1 MVRKGRKTMIKLSYP
16 INDCIVD
23 DNNTYPIYFDK
34 LIYVKKLEGKR
45 RYEVKYKTHL
55 NSLSWEHTIEINPS
69 KTIKNIV
76 IDHTVY
82 FSKKDFKILCE
93 KYPETENA

>member
-1 MVRKGRKTMIKLSYP
+1 MIKLQYP

-23 DNNTYPIYFDK
+23 DNNSHPIYFDK
-34 LIYVKKLEGKR
+34 LIYVKKIEGKKR
-45 RYEVKYKTHL
+45 SYEVKYKTHL
-55 NSLSWEHTIEINPS
+55 NSLSWESTIEINPT
-69 KTIKNIV
+69 KTVRNIV

-93 KYPETENA
+93 KYPEAS